1 MEKALSVPKAKQR
14 LIAFNSNKAV
24 VLTMG
29 DGSEELRKRFNVH
42 SGEALVLEVCAICMF
57 VCPPAQV
64 SVILVIQCA
73 GA

>member
-42 SGEALVLEVCAICMF
+42 SGEALVLEVCAVCTF
-57 VCPPAQV
+57 VCPQAQV
-64 SVILVIQCA
+64 SVILAIQCA